1 VKALPEGFAPID
13 FAEYHRRTLPDRLA
27 SGRAA
32 GRRRWIGADA
42 ARLPS
47 LALRIGDGTSFTYR
61 ADEHGVAIA
70 PGDADAETV
79 LAIELGDWCGLVHE
93 LEAPAGLV
101 YGGRVRSVRGNA
113 ADLMRWESTL
123 RALYNGCPPYRPEAL
138 DLRDRRGA
146 RIDPQH
152 AFAPGDHRDDMAHF
166 LGTAGYLFV
175 RGAFPREET
184 GRMLEEAMALRAEA
198 RPGDRLSWWGR
209 NAAGEDVLTRVTRA
223 NVKHHLGL
231 LPAEPR
237 LLALVGLA
245 DRPLVHTK
253 GEGDGVTVIY
263 KQPGMSDGGL
273 SDLPWHRDCGMGGHA
288 IMCPTLLL
296 SVYLREA
303 TPESGELAM
312 LPGSHAASFNAHD
325 RTIDPWRHAARFAA
339 RPGDVSVHY
348 GDTVH
353 AAPPPSDPTRDEY
366 RVSAVISFAPAGAA
380 NHRGEA
386 SYNDALHQRAD
397 GQIEHLDRVAKR
409 L

>member
-1 VKALPEGFAPID
+1 MALPDGFARLD
-13 FAEYHRRTLPDRLA
+13 FDEYHRRTLPDRITSGPSALLA
-27 SGRAA
+27 AA
-32 GRRRWIGADA
+32 AE
-42 ARLPS
+42 RLPS
-47 LALRIGDGTSFTYR
+47 LAFRVGEGASFTYR
-61 ADEHGVAIA
+61 ADGRGVAIEA
-70 PGDADAETV
+70 GDCDAETV
-79 LAIELGDWCGLVHE
+79 LELGLEDWCGLVHE
-93 LEAPAGLV
+93 LDAPAGLV

-123 RALYNGCPPYRPEAL
+123 RALYNARPRYRPEAL
-138 DLRDRRGA
+138 DLRDRHGA
-146 RIDPQH
+146 ALDPER
-152 AFAPGDHRDDMAHF
+152 AFAPGDDRDDMAHF
-166 LGTAGYLFV
+166 LRTAGYLFV
-175 RGAFPREET
+175 RGVFSSGET
-184 GRMLEEAMALRAEA
+184 QRMLDEAVALRSEA

-223 NVKHHLGL
+223 NVKHDLGA
-231 LPAEPR
+231 LPADPR
-237 LLALVGLA
+237 LLSLVALA

-253 GEGDGVTVIY
+253 GEGEGVTVIY

-288 IMCPTLLL
+288 ILCPTLLL
-296 SVYLREA
+296 SIYLREA

-325 RTIDPWRHAARFAA
+325 RTLDPWRHAARFAA

-353 AAPPPSDPTRDEY
+353 AAPPPSDPSRAEY
-366 RVSAVISFAPAGAA
+366 RVSAVVCFAPAGAA
-380 NHRGEA
+380 NHRGEG
-386 SYNDALHQRAD
+386 SYNDALHQRDD